1 MLLHVLPF
9 HMHDLGHDQ
18 ADRRSARLPSM
29 HDARAVVCTWSQ
41 VYRAKERL
49 DQDFREKGV
58 DVDAAE
64 EAARAARKAAEAAS
78 EQPGRQQ

>member
-1 MLLHVLPF
+1 MVRPL
-9 HMHDLGHDQ
+9 
-18 ADRRSARLPSM
+18 
-29 HDARAVVCTWSQ
+29 SQ

-64 EAARAARKAAEAAS
+64 EAARAAREAAEAAA

>member
-1 MLLHVLPF
+1 MLRTLP
-9 HMHDLGHDQ
+9 
-18 ADRRSARLPSM
+18 
-29 HDARAVVCTWSQ
+29 Q

-49 DQDFREKGV
+49 DQDFREKGI

-64 EAARAARKAAEAAS
+64 AAARAAREAAEAAS